1 MSDSSTLDALNGAL
15 ADHYVF
21 ERELGQGGMATV
33 YLAMDIRHQR
43 NVAIKVLRPELAA
56 VIGAERFV
64 REIRTIATLQHPHIL
79 GLIDSGEVHGTAY
92 YVMPFVEGESLRDR
106 LSREKQLPVDEAVRL
121 ATEVASAL
129 DYAHRHG
136 IIHRDIKPENILLHD
151 GSALVAD
158 FGIALAVSTAGTR
171 MTETGMSLGTPH
183 YMSPEQAMGERELS
197 PRSDVYALGCVLY
210 EMLIGEPPFTGPTAQ
225 AIVARVV
232 TDAPRA
238 IAIQRKSVPAH
249 VEAAIMK
256 ALEKLPADRYGTA
269 RELAEALTGKTA
281 VAAPVQ
287 AAIPVAARRTA
298 PMVWAAIVGGVIA
311 GVAAYAV
318 VSSIRRVALPIE
330 WSGDLLGGT
339 QTASGP
345 RVSPD
350 GQTIAF
356 EAMVDGQTQI
366 AVLKPS
372 SGDWAVLTS
381 ERTRGLAQELA
392 WSRDGAR
399 IYYTRFHEVPR
410 GVWSISPLGGDPRLV
425 LEDAANPD
433 PLADGSILVTRV
445 NAARRLQLFR
455 FWPEKNRLDTLDA
468 TTTFVW
474 NGSRFRAFP
483 DGGRVVYL
491 GRPATDTSG
500 GDQLRIF
507 DLTTGRSRTLLRDPG
522 LPLPPGFA
530 FSPDGKWVVFPRRA
544 GNLLEYFALAA
555 DGSGRERHLYSAIAG
570 TQWGPDIGPDGTLY
584 ITASTRLLEV
594 HRFKPPAG
602 RLDRE
607 IVGDGTNQIMALPDG
622 RVLTPVVSGGKSRI
636 MVVGGAG
643 GDHPFVATDEANG
656 GPMAVLGSEF
666 VVFQILKNEQP
677 VEMAIASI
685 RTGRIANRF
694 PVTNVT
700 VVGGS
705 PDGKTIFFSKDAQIY
720 RLPVAG
726 GQPQHLTSGFG
737 LAVDPHGRYL
747 VAQRVD
753 DAGIHLFRVP
763 LDGGKEEAVPLRGD
777 LRLAPT
783 GIQPGA
789 VAPDGRIAVNVV
801 SAASWFWPAAI
812 LDPTTGKMDLTPS
825 GLAYDMGPSW
835 AADGSIVSA
844 ASPLESHM
852 WRLKPMGG
860 REWWK

>member
-1 MSDSSTLDALNGAL
+1 VRAIVDALNTEL
-15 ADHYVF
+15 AERYRI

-43 NVAIKVLRPELAA
+43 NVAIKLLRPELAA

-106 LSREKQLPVDEAVRL
+106 LSREKQLPVDEAARL

-232 TDAPRA
+232 TDAPRP

-249 VEAAIMK
+249 VEAAVMK
-256 ALEKLPADRYGTA
+256 ALEKLPADRHGTA
-269 RELAEALTGKTA
+269 REFADALSGKAA

-287 AAIPVAARRTA
+287 AAIPVGARRTA
-298 PMVWAAIVGGVIA
+298 PVLWAAIAGGAIA
-311 GVAAYAV
+311 GVVAYAV
-318 VSSIRRVALPIE
+318 IAKIRGVAPPVE
-330 WSGDLLGGT
+330 WSGDLLGGP
-339 QTASGP
+339 QTAAGP
-345 RVSPD
+345 RLSPD

-356 EAMVDGQTQI
+356 QAMVDGQTQI

-372 SGDWAVLTS
+372 SGDWAVLTN
-381 ERTRGLAQELA
+381 ERARGIAQELA

-399 IYYTRFHEVPR
+399 IYFTRFHEVPR
-410 GVWSISPLGGDPRLV
+410 GVWSISPLGGEPRLV

-433 PLADGSILVTRV
+433 PLADGSVLVTRV

-455 FWPEKNRLDTLDA
+455 FWPDKNRLDTLDA

-483 DGGRVVYL
+483 DGRHVVYL
-491 GRPATDTSG
+491 GRPGTDTSG

-507 DLTTGRSRTLLRDPG
+507 DLATGRSRSLLRDLG
-522 LPLPPGFA
+522 VLPPGFA
-530 FSPDGKWVVFPRRA
+530 FSPDGKWVVFARKA

-555 DGSGRERHLYSAIAG
+555 DGSGRERHLYSVIAD
-570 TQWGPDIGPDGTLY
+570 TQWPPDIGPDGTLY

-666 VVFQILKNEQP
+666 VIFQILKNSHP
-677 VEMAIASI
+677 VEIAVASI
-685 RTGRIANRF
+685 RTGRVASRF
-694 PVTNVT
+694 PVPDATT
-700 VVGGS
+700 VAGS
-705 PDGKTIFFSKDAQIY
+705 PDGKTIFFAKDAQIY

-737 LAVDPHGRYL
+737 VAVDPHGGY
-747 VAQRVD
+747 VVVQRVD

-763 LDGGKEEAVPLRGD
+763 LDGSKEEAVPLRGD

-783 GIQPGA
+783 AMQPGA
-789 VAPDGRIAVNVV
+789 VASDGRIAVSVV
-801 SAASWFWPAAI
+801 SPASWFWPAAI
-812 LDPTTGKMDLTPS
+812 LDPTTGKMELTPS